1 MIKIIL
7 ALIVSFVLIL
17 IQSSFHSYLG
27 ICNAFPNLILLLIL
41 ISSISRGHK
50 ETLAW
55 VFFGGFLL
63 DVFSFNNPIGASI
76 LVLFLISYLVSFL
89 SQNVFKRTSIFSI
102 ILFGIGGTLIYRFL
116 LILILLIAGLDFQPN
131 FNQLISQIV
140 YNTAL
145 LIPLFY
151 LLKSMFKTRP

>member
-7 ALIVSFVLIL
+7 ALIISFILIL
-17 IQSSFHSYLG
+17 LQSSLCPYLG

-41 ISSISRGHK
+41 VSSISQGHK
-50 ETLAW
+50 KTLVW
-55 VFFGGFLL
+55 VIFGGFFL
-63 DVFSFNNPIGASI
+63 DVFSFNNPIGTSI

-89 SQNVFKRTSIFSI
+89 SQNIFKRASIFSM

-116 LILILLIAGLDFQPN
+116 LILILLITGLDFQLS
-131 FNQLISQIV
+131 FSQLISQIV

-151 LLKSMFKTRP
+151 SLKRIKWQS